1 MKESPLLMP
10 IVWDLFQKLRRR
22 GFAIGVEDYEALQQ
36 SLRAGFGWSSQQAF
50 LNLCTALWAKSRQ
63 EGEVLAALF
72 EQLAPEGDRWVY
84 SLPKQDLSRLSA
96 QTLSPSTSPSNPISQ
111 ESPQEQNTPREDPEK
126 TKEQDNSETSQSSPK
141 TEPQSGLP
149 PISIKDVCIS
159 ERPFVFV
166 PQFPLTY
173 REVAQTWRR
182 LKRQIRKGAATELD
196 LAATIAQRCQLGV
209 VTNVVMRPRTSNVAR
224 LLLLVDRQG
233 SMAPFHRFCDEVCRA
248 ITEAGRLG
256 ETAIYYFHNVPAE
269 GADDRVLEPLVG
281 QLFPVLDPILRE
293 IEPLQDGYVYTDR
306 DLLMP
311 KSLPEVLEADGR
323 GASIVILS
331 DAGCARKQYRVSRLL
346 DTIACLKAI
355 RTYSPDCVWLNPL
368 PKQYWRNNTAG
379 QISRHIPMFP
389 LDREGMEQAVN
400 VLRGHPHIIEKPI

>member
-10 IVWDLFQKLRRR
+10 IIWDLFQKLRRR

-36 SLRAGFGWSSQQAF
+36 SLRAGFGWSSQRAF
-50 LNLCTALWAKSRQ
+50 LSLCTALWAKSRQ

-84 SLPKQDLSRLSA
+84 SLPKEDLSS
-96 QTLSPSTSPSNPISQ
+96 SEEPPP
-111 ESPQEQNTPREDPEK
+111 EDKSVSSKPEVAK
-126 TKEQDNSETSQSSPK
+126 RSVEPK
-141 TEPQSGLP
+141 TASQTRLP
-149 PISIKDVCIS
+149 PISLANVRIS

-166 PQFPLTY
+166 PQLPLTY

-182 LKRQIRKGAATELD
+182 LKRPIRKGAATELD

-281 QLFPVLDPILRE
+281 QLFPVLDPILQK

-306 DLLMP
+306 DLLIP
-311 KSLPEVLEADGR
+311 KPLPEVLKAEGR

-368 PKQYWRNNTAG
+368 PKQYWLNNTAG
-379 QISRHIPMFP
+379 QIARHIPMFP

>member
-50 LNLCTALWAKSRQ
+50 LSLCTALWAKSRQ

-84 SLPKQDLSRLSA
+84 SLPKEDLASSEE
-96 QTLSPSTSPSNPISQ
+96 PPP
-111 ESPQEQNTPREDPEK
+111 EDKSVSSKPEVAK
-126 TKEQDNSETSQSSPK
+126 RSVEPK
-141 TEPQSGLP
+141 TASQTRLP
-149 PISIKDVCIS
+149 PISLANVRIS

-182 LKRQIRKGAATELD
+182 LKRPIRRGAATELD

-346 DTIACLKAI
+346 DTITCLKAI

-368 PKQYWRNNTAG
+368 PKQYWHNNTAG
-379 QISRHIPMFP
+379 QIARHIPMFP

>member
-1 MKESPLLMP
+1 MKDSPLLMP
-10 IVWDLFQKLRRR
+10 IIWDLFQKLRRR

-36 SLRAGFGWSSQQAF
+36 SLMAGFGWSSQQAF
-50 LNLCTALWAKSRQ
+50 LSLCTALWAKSRQ

-84 SLPKQDLSRLSA
+84 SLPKQDSSSSDKPRSA
-96 QTLSPSTSPSNPISQ
+96 TESSSKETDPSSAEKEDRENTR
-111 ESPQEQNTPREDPEK
+111 ESL
-126 TKEQDNSETSQSSPK
+126 PK
-141 TEPQSGLP
+141 TATQTRLP
-149 PISIKDVCIS
+149 PISLANVRIS

-182 LKRQIRKGAATELD
+182 LKRPIRSGAATELD

-269 GADDRVLEPLVG
+269 GANDRVLEPLVG
-281 QLFPVLDPILRE
+281 QLFPVLDPILQK

-379 QISRHIPMFP
+379 QIARHIPMFP

>member
-10 IVWDLFQKLRRR
+10 IIWDLFQKLRRR

-36 SLRAGFGWSSQQAF
+36 SLKAGFGWSSQQAF
-50 LNLCTALWAKSRQ
+50 LSLCTALWAKSRQ

-72 EQLAPEGDRWVY
+72 EQLAPEDDRWVY
-84 SLPKQDLSRLSA
+84 SLPKEDLSRSEE
-96 QTLSPSTSPSNPISQ
+96 PPP
-111 ESPQEQNTPREDPEK
+111 EDKSVSSKPEVAK
-126 TKEQDNSETSQSSPK
+126 RSVEPK
-141 TEPQSGLP
+141 TASQTRLP
-149 PISIKDVCIS
+149 PISLANVRIS

-182 LKRQIRKGAATELD
+182 LKRPIRRGAATELD

-209 VTNVVMRPRTSNVAR
+209 VTNVVMRPRTSNVER

-256 ETAIYYFHNVPAE
+256 ETAIYYFHNVPVE

-293 IEPLQDGYVYTDR
+293 IEPLQDGYIYTDL

-311 KSLPEVLEADGR
+311 KSLPEILEADGR
-323 GASIVILS
+323 GSSIAILS

-346 DTIACLKAI
+346 DTIACVKAI

-368 PKQYWRNNTAG
+368 PKQYWLNNTAG
-379 QISRHIPMFP
+379 QIARHMPMFP

>member
-10 IVWDLFQKLRRR
+10 IIWDLFQKLRRR
-22 GFAIGVEDYEALQQ
+22 GFAIGVEDYAALQQ

-50 LNLCTALWAKSRQ
+50 LSLCTALWAKSRQ
-63 EGEVLAALF
+63 EGEILAALF

-84 SLPKQDLSRLSA
+84 SLPKQDLSS
-96 QTLSPSTSPSNPISQ
+96 SEEPPSEDKPVSNK
-111 ESPQEQNTPREDPEK
+111 PEIVK
-126 TKEQDNSETSQSSPK
+126 QSVEPK
-141 TEPQSGLP
+141 TASQTRLP
-149 PISIKDVCIS
+149 PISLANVRIS

-182 LKRQIRKGAATELD
+182 LKRPIRRGAATELD
-196 LAATIAQRCQLGV
+196 LAATISQRCQLGV

-281 QLFPVLDPILRE
+281 QLFPVLDSILRQ
-293 IEPLQDGYVYTDR
+293 IEPLQDGYIYTDR

-346 DTIACLKAI
+346 DTIACLKTI
-355 RTYSPDCVWLNPL
+355 HTYSPDCVWLNPL

-379 QISRHIPMFP
+379 QIARHIPMFP

>member
-1 MKESPLLMP
+1 MKDSPLLMP
-10 IVWDLFQKLRRR
+10 IIWDLFQKLRRR

-36 SLRAGFGWSSQQAF
+36 SLRAGFGWSSQQEF
-50 LNLCTALWAKSRQ
+50 LSLCTALWAKSRQ

-72 EQLAPEGDRWVY
+72 EQLAPEEDRWVY
-84 SLPKQDLSRLSA
+84 SLPKEDLASSEEPPL
-96 QTLSPSTSPSNPISQ
+96 
-111 ESPQEQNTPREDPEK
+111 EDKSVSKPDIAKRSVE
-126 TKEQDNSETSQSSPK
+126 PK
-141 TEPQSGLP
+141 TASQTRLP
-149 PISIKDVCIS
+149 PISLANVRIS

-182 LKRQIRKGAATELD
+182 LKRPIRRGAATELD
-196 LAATIAQRCQLGV
+196 LAATIAQRCQFGV

-281 QLFPVLDPILRE
+281 QLFPVLDPILQK
-293 IEPLQDGYVYTDR
+293 IEPLQDGYVYTDL

-368 PKQYWRNNTAG
+368 PKKYWRNNTAG
-379 QISRHIPMFP
+379 QIARHIPMFP

>member
-10 IVWDLFQKLRRR
+10 IIWDLFQKLRRR

-36 SLRAGFGWSSQQAF
+36 SLRAGFGWSSQRAF
-50 LNLCTALWAKSRQ
+50 LSLCTALWAKSRQ

-84 SLPKQDLSRLSA
+84 SLPKEDLSS
-96 QTLSPSTSPSNPISQ
+96 SEEPPP
-111 ESPQEQNTPREDPEK
+111 EDKSVSSKPEVAK
-126 TKEQDNSETSQSSPK
+126 RSVEPK
-141 TEPQSGLP
+141 TASQTRLP
-149 PISIKDVCIS
+149 PISLANVRIS

-166 PQFPLTY
+166 PQLPLTY

-182 LKRQIRKGAATELD
+182 LKRPIRKGAATELD

-269 GADDRVLEPLVG
+269 GADDRVLEPLIG

-293 IEPLQDGYVYTDR
+293 IELLQDGYIYTDC

-311 KSLPEVLEADGR
+311 KSLPEVLEAEGR

-368 PKQYWRNNTAG
+368 PQQYWRNNTAG
-379 QISRHIPMFP
+379 QIARHIPMFP